1 MDLVM
6 AVTRYKEATPTFMAL
21 PTPENW
27 AGKGR
32 KKQALRK
39 FEHDDVCGGLRDA
52 RCAEHRE

>member
-27 AGKGR
+27 ASNR
-32 KKQALRK
+32 QKKA
-39 FEHDDVCGGLRDA
+39 G
-52 RCAEHRE
+52 AEEI